1 VLIYLASPYSHPD
14 PLVRLDRFDTV
25 CCVAAKLMR
34 DGMHLYS
41 PIAHTHP
48 IALKGDL
55 PLGWEYWE
63 QYDRKIL
70 EACTDLWVVT
80 IDGWKES
87 KGIAAEIT
95 IAGEMG
101 LPIKYIEPTW

>member
-1 VLIYLASPYSHPD
+1 MLIYLASPYSHPD
-14 PLVRLDRFDTV
+14 PTVRLDRFDTV
-25 CCVAAKLMR
+25 CCVAASLMR
-34 DGMHLYS
+34 KGVHLYS

-55 PLGWEYWE
+55 PLSWEFWE

-70 EACTDLWVVT
+70 AACQELWVCT

-87 KGIAAEIT
+87 KGCKAEIAIAAEL
-95 IAGEMG
+95 G
-101 LPIKYIEPTW
+101 LPTRYIEPTW